1 MRKFPSLK
9 SATRQILRSIGYRRL
24 SVLENRNPKA
34 HIPGMI
40 MSDEIAFFKESAA
53 RYGGR
58 EGAIVDL
65 GCWLGST
72 SIALAQGI
80 LSHSPNGNN
89 PQEKVLGFD
98 IFVWEE
104 WMPAHIPY
112 CLYHS
117 GDSFLPEARRLARDH
132 GRDAVELIRADLA
145 LYEWTAGPIKILLV
159 DAMKSEKLARQIA
172 RNFYPSLITGSLLI
186 HQDFKHFYTSWIH
199 ILQYRLRQ
207 YFRLYRSVVGTGTAA
222 FEVLAP
228 IPREVVDRATDF
240 TRIPE
245 DQIEASFRYS
255 LDLVG
260 SDDYVNVAAA
270 HVMQYVHLGRNNRAS
285 ETLEMYRSLGISE
298 EGEFLKML
306 SCLKQSDDRKQRT
319 MC

>member
-1 MRKFPSLK
+1 MWKFPWFK
-9 SATRQILRSIGYRRL
+9 SAAERILSPIRHIPV
-24 SVLENRNPKA
+24 SVVENSVPKA
-34 HIPGMI
+34 DVPGMI

-53 RYGGR
+53 RYVGR

-80 LSHSPNGNN
+80 LSRSFSGSN

-98 IFVWEE
+98 RFVWEE

-117 GDSFLPEARRLARDH
+117 EESFLPEARRVVRDH
-132 GRDAVELIRADLA
+132 GRNVVELIRADLA

-172 RNFYPSLITGSLLI
+172 RNFYPSLVTGSLLI

-207 YFRLYRSVVGTGTAA
+207 YFRLYRSIVGTGTAA

-228 IPREVVDRATDF
+228 IPSEVVDRATDF

-260 SDDYVNVAAA
+260 SDGYVNVAAA
-270 HVMQYVHLGRNNRAS
+270 HVMQYFHLGRQDRAS
-285 ETLEMYRSLGISE
+285 ETLETYRSLGMSE
-298 EGEFLKML
+298 KGEFPKVLSFLK
-306 SCLKQSDDRKQRT
+306 
-319 MC
+319 